1 MILWHLNRKTRLS
14 CQLSAKKTN
23 SLSLSFF
30 VCVVRIE
37 HHNLQL
43 FISKSLI
50 HHLIIEKTLKNIIS
64 RAFPST
70 VHLLSKQKPPLFKC
84 KHATPHAHVLD
95 SGDNF
100 ASGMLFL
107 INICLFLLNFLIL
120 RWRYLICRE
129 IFLLFFWYYIKKN
142 SGKKDIFEIAKMN
155 GYKSRVWLVCVC
167 GMVADKVQSMNVNQR
182 PLW

>member
-1 MILWHLNRKTRLS
+1 MICDTSTGRHVSRVNCQQRKQFHYLS
-14 CQLSAKKTN
+14 PFS
-23 SLSLSFF
+23 
-30 VCVVRIE
+30 CVSWIE

-64 RAFPST
+64 RAFPSQLIISNG
-70 VHLLSKQKPPLFKC
+70 VHSVSPLITK
-84 KHATPHAHVLD
+84 ATTFLMQTCNTHAHVLD
-95 SGDNF
+95 SGDNC

-129 IFLLFFWYYIKKN
+129 IFLLFFWYYIKKS
-142 SGKKDIFEIAKMN
+142 SGKERYFWDCENEWIQIKSMVKCVWN
-155 GYKSRVWLVCVC
+155 GSR
-167 GMVADKVQSMNVNQR
+167 
-182 PLW
+182 